1 MVFNTTCPP
10 LPSFQ
15 SSVNWCRWCH
25 FMYFSF
31 NFSFR
36 FGVWDTITFV
46 CVMSSMWRTV
56 QRLDIIKYSF
66 PRAHLNK
73 FVTWKAESFVLE
85 IRIHAI
91 NMHTDTMGW
100 SVKCLLFTFFPQQ
113 VVDTQ
118 NKQKQLFSWFL
129 RVFKHNFDWFLN
141 QLQQSLTFKTY
152 LLTY

>member
-15 SSVNWCRWCH
+15 SSINWCCWCH

-31 NFSFR
+31 NFSFH
-36 FGVWDTITFV
+36 FGIWNTITLV
-46 CVMSSMWRTV
+46 CVMSSMWLKV
-56 QRLDIIKYSF
+56 QRLVIIKYSF
-66 PRAHLNK
+66 PRTCLNK
-73 FVTWKAESFVLE
+73 ICDMKSRIFCTK
-85 IRIHAI
+85 IRICAI
-91 NMHTDTMGW
+91 NIHTDTMGW
-100 SVKCLLFTFFPQQ
+100 SMKCLLLTFFFQQ

-141 QLQQSLTFKTY
+141 QLQQRSTFKTY